1 MIAQSFRYLGGG
13 TLALITESQHT
24 VVIVMGVCGVGKTSV
39 GHTLA
44 ARLGSPYIE
53 ADDFHSNENRR
64 AMEQGIP
71 LSDKMRFPWLM
82 GLARAAEKAR
92 QSETVVLACSALK
105 HEYRNIL
112 REHIGKVQFV
122 FLNGDRDLL
131 AKRITNRTDHFMPV
145 SLLDSQIETLD
156 PPTPE
161 EDAIAVDVAQ
171 SKADVDNIVE
181 QAVRAKLTSHYV
193 T

>member
-1 MIAQSFRYLGGG
+1 M
-13 TLALITESQHT
+13 ITENQHT

-39 GHTLA
+39 GRALA
-44 ARLGSPYIE
+44 TRLGSPYIE
-53 ADDFHSNENRR
+53 ADDFHSNENLC

-71 LSDKMRFPWLM
+71 LSDEMRFPWLM
-82 GLARAAEKAR
+82 GLAHAAEKVR
-92 QSETVVLACSALK
+92 QSTTVVLACSALK

-131 AKRITNRTDHFMPV
+131 AKRITDRTDHFMPV

-161 EDAIAVDVAQ
+161 EDAIAVDVAP
-171 SKADVDNIVE
+171 SKADVDNTVE